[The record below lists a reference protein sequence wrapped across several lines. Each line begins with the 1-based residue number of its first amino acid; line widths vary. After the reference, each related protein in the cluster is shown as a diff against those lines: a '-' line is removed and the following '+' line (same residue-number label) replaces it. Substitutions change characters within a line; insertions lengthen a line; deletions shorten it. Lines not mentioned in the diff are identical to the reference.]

1 MRQFDQI
8 EVIDV
13 DGMISRQKIRIG
25 FFQLKDFGL
34 DRIQMSR
41 RFTVNVIQLIEV
53 GRQDRAFA
61 INEEP
66 T

>member
-1 MRQFDQI
+1 
-8 EVIDV
+8 
-13 DGMISRQKIRIG
+13 MISRQKIRIG

-41 RFTVNVIQLIEV
+41 RFTVIVIQLIEV
-53 GRQDRAFA
+53 GRQYRAFA